1 MATRYSVSS
10 IVLTDDSGG
19 DYTYFKLRDLG
30 YRLEFNVSYIN
41 GQVVINTN
49 EPYSDAQ

>member
-1 MATRYSVSS
+1 MSS
-10 IVLTDDSGG
+10 IVLTDDKGG
-19 DYTYFKLRDLG
+19 DYTYYQLRDMGRNLG
-30 YRLEFNVSYIN
+30 FNVSYIN